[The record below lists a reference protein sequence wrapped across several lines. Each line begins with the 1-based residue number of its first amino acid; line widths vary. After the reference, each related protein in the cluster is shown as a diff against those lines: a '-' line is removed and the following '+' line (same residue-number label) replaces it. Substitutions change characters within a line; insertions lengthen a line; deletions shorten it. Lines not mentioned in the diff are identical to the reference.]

1 MDSLI
6 LCNATAVRASVIVD
20 DDVEATSD
28 RLVTFAMGTIDDHAT
43 SEMIAGLILT
53 PDEAR
58 ELAQELLTAA
68 SSAEGTAPL
77 PLVDLSGAP
86 MGSC

>member
-6 LCNATAVRASVIVD
+6 LCNATAVRAAVIVD

-28 RLVTFAMGTIDDHAT
+28 RLVTVAMGTMDDHAT
-43 SEMIAGLILT
+43 AEMIAGLILT
-53 PDEAR
+53 ADQAR

-68 SSAEGTAPL
+68 ASADGPAPL